1 MKLPEK
7 NRSAVETLR
16 ERARD
21 IFANVTN
28 VWLRASRNGKRPG
41 MLIFIQEETTGPG
54 STTITAKRRD
64 LEGEIKFEFI
74 SLKLAVRQLP

>member
-21 IFANVTN
+21 IFANVTS
-28 VWLRASRNGKRPG
+28 VWLRASPNGKRPG
-41 MLIFIQEETTGPG
+41 MLTFIQEETTGPG
-54 STTITAKRRD
+54 NTTITAKRRD
-64 LEGEIKFEFI
+64 LEGE
-74 SLKLAVRQLP
+74 LK